1 MLSAAPPA
9 YDVEANVLYHKIE
22 KLDKDLKKR
31 ELHLAELIDEVVYAE
46 DGKDKAVR
54 RAESARYLVNQLEG
68 MVQNLLGYLKVIE
81 GDILLPAFL
90 ELSCVMP
97 QEPLKSR
104 EVIAQTLEKIVEDS
118 LSSRTKKLIAAVRE
132 IPSETKNLATRE
144 VFMRTVAKES
154 VSVEDAIVLSGLLL
168 ERKEEL
174 TAFMDDLRDR
184 VQYILQGNRSE
195 SPGEGMNR
203 SVGTIKNACFDHEE
217 LQEKLRRVENER
229 DALRQQILSR
239 GENTL
244 RMNPAFQE
252 ETEALGK
259 QFLDSRYL
267 LSKAQSNSQAM
278 GVRVEALEREI
289 EEMCREKK
297 MLQNEV
303 QFLKRDQISRS
314 RFYAEER
321 RVEEGSKQLRAELD
335 RIISEHAVI
344 IAATESKMADLRA
357 QNTILLTEKQEYK
370 QHMDDKNHQ
379 IANLQRT
386 NDLLRRELFE
396 LQQKILSSSPSS
408 IKNEHSESVQGL
420 ESTVAGLT
428 AELNALERRL
438 ADVSA
443 RNQEERKQ
451 IVAQYEEERSRYKA
465 ERQEC
470 DALVERMANELEKLA
485 MENRSLRAAATLQ
498 QL

>member
-1 MLSAAPPA
+1 
-9 YDVEANVLYHKIE
+9 
-22 KLDKDLKKR
+22 
-31 ELHLAELIDEVVYAE
+31 
-46 DGKDKAVR
+46 
-54 RAESARYLVNQLEG
+54 
-68 MVQNLLGYLKVIE
+68 
-81 GDILLPAFL
+81 
-90 ELSCVMP
+90 
-97 QEPLKSR
+97 
-104 EVIAQTLEKIVEDS
+104 
-118 LSSRTKKLIAAVRE
+118 
-132 IPSETKNLATRE
+132 
-144 VFMRTVAKES
+144 MRTVAKES

-229 DALRQQILSR
+229 DELRQQILSR

-259 QFLDSRYL
+259 QLLDSSYL

-278 GVRVEALEREI
+278 RVRVEALEREI

-314 RFYAEER
+314 RFYVEER

>member
-46 DGKDKAVR
+46 DRKDKAVR

-68 MVQNLLGYLKVIE
+68 MVQNLLGYLKLIE

-217 LQEKLRRVENER
+217 LQEKLRRV
-229 DALRQQILSR
+229 
-239 GENTL
+239 
-244 RMNPAFQE
+244 
-252 ETEALGK
+252 
-259 QFLDSRYL
+259 
-267 LSKAQSNSQAM
+267 
-278 GVRVEALEREI
+278 
-289 EEMCREKK
+289 
-297 MLQNEV
+297 
-303 QFLKRDQISRS
+303 
-314 RFYAEER
+314 
-321 RVEEGSKQLRAELD
+321 
-335 RIISEHAVI
+335 
-344 IAATESKMADLRA
+344 
-357 QNTILLTEKQEYK
+357 
-370 QHMDDKNHQ
+370 
-379 IANLQRT
+379 
-386 NDLLRRELFE
+386 
-396 LQQKILSSSPSS
+396 
-408 IKNEHSESVQGL
+408 
-420 ESTVAGLT
+420 
-428 AELNALERRL
+428 
-438 ADVSA
+438 
-443 RNQEERKQ
+443 
-451 IVAQYEEERSRYKA
+451 
-465 ERQEC
+465 
-470 DALVERMANELEKLA
+470 
-485 MENRSLRAAATLQ
+485 
-498 QL
+498 